1 VITPPAPAVATAA
14 PCPECASGLTEDTR
28 FVQWC
33 QACGWNANPGA
44 KTATGRGDRFQRK
57 LNRAAEERLHRR
69 ITETGA
75 QRSGLDTATVG
86 AYVFSALVHLVTL
99 TVAVGG
105 VLALLE
111 PYWPLRIVGAV
122 LVLLAFHLR
131 PRFGPSR
138 KAMKR
143 RQLLAADDAPA
154 LRGLAARV
162 AAELGTRPP
171 DLIAVDAGFNATYT
185 RVGMRRRVL
194 LTLGL
199 PLWETLGPEQRLA
212 LLGHELGHGVNGDAR
227 RGGWIGSALRSLEEW
242 YRLLRPG
249 RIMVRGG
256 RGGNPG
262 GGIAI
267 LGEMVARWAMVVFA
281 ELVLLA
287 YRLLTR
293 LTRLSGRRAEYLAD
307 GFGVRVAGV
316 DATAGMLRALT
327 LGGIVARFGERR
339 RLRGASAGDYWS
351 ELHAY
356 VVSVPESERAR
367 LLLLSRLDDS
377 AVDTTH
383 PPTHLRLAF
392 VEQLPR
398 TAPTVLLTAGESAA
412 IDAELAP
419 ARAAVAQRLS

>member
-1 VITPPAPAVATAA
+1 MITPPALAVATA
-14 PCPECASGLTEDTR
+14 PSCPACASGLTEDIR

-44 KTATGRGDRFQRK
+44 KAVKGRGDRFQRK

-86 AYVFSALVHLVTL
+86 AYVFSGLVHLVTL
-99 TVAVGG
+99 AVAVGG

-143 RQLLAADDAPA
+143 RQLLADDDAPA

-171 DLIAVDAGFNATYT
+171 DLIAVDTSFNATYT
-185 RVGMRRRVL
+185 RVGMRRRVM

-212 LLGHELGHGVNGDAR
+212 LLGHELGHGANGDAR

-249 RIMVRGG
+249 RIVRGG
-256 RGGNPG
+256 GRGNPG

-267 LGEMVARWAMVVFA
+267 LGEMVARWAMAVFA

-307 GFGVRVAGV
+307 GFGARVAGV

-327 LGGIVARFGERR
+327 LGGIVARFSERR
-339 RLRGASAGDYWS
+339 RLRGASAGGYWS

-356 VVSVPESERAR
+356 LVSVPESERAR

-398 TAPTVLLTAGESAA
+398 TAPAVLLTAGESAA

-419 ARAAVAQRLS
+419 ARDAIARRLS